1 MSEMYKNRKKV
12 LIRGAGDLATGV
24 GVALHRAG
32 FRVIMTE
39 IAVPLTVRR
48 EVAMSRAVYEG
59 RMEVEGIEGILVEN
73 YQEARRVL
81 AADKI
86 AVIVDPEAEIRREFR
101 PDVLVDAILAKR
113 NTGTSR
119 TDAPYVIGLGP
130 GFIAGKDVHAV
141 IETMRGLT
149 LADIIYDGQP
159 IPNTG
164 IPGYVGGYAL
174 ERLIR
179 ASAAGRMEPKAQIG
193 DVVRKGQLLALT
205 GGKPVYSQLDGVIR
219 GMLQEGVQVKKG
231 LKIGDVDPRKD
242 KKLCYLI
249 SDKANEIGSSVV
261 KTVEARLSDKDYA
274 MILLA
279 AGKSSRYGN
288 NKLLEKLDGG
298 QMFEHTLRKMRAFP
312 LCTQVVVTR
321 FEEIENAAK
330 TQGMLVVQNTEPDLG
345 IAHSLKLGLK
355 RALDENPG
363 LKGAMFIVCD
373 QPGLTAGT
381 FARMLE
387 MGKMH
392 PGRIVCAG
400 WKGRT
405 GNPVLWD
412 SCFFRELCRL
422 SGDKGGKQII
432 CAHKED
438 VVLCE
443 TEEAELRDVDVP
455 EQLIKWE
462 RDYGESGKSREET

>member
-1 MSEMYKNRKKV
+1 MVTMSEMYKNRKKV

-59 RMEVEGIEGILVEN
+59 RIEVEGIEGILVEN

-119 TDAPYVIGLGP
+119 ADAPYVIGLGP

-174 ERLIR
+174 ERLISVSSR
-179 ASAAGRMEPKAQIG
+179 TDGAESTDRGCRPKRTTSGSDRGKTGLFSVGRCDPG
-193 DVVRKGQLLALT
+193 DVTGRRAGKKGSEDWRCGSEKGQ
-205 GGKPVYSQLDGVIR
+205 
-219 GMLQEGVQVKKG
+219 
-231 LKIGDVDPRKD
+231 
-242 KKLCYLI
+242 
-249 SDKANEIGSSVV
+249 EIV
-261 KTVEARLSDKDYA
+261 LSD
-274 MILLA
+274 
-279 AGKSSRYGN
+279 
-288 NKLLEKLDGG
+288 
-298 QMFEHTLRKMRAFP
+298 
-312 LCTQVVVTR
+312 
-321 FEEIENAAK
+321 
-330 TQGMLVVQNTEPDLG
+330 LG
-345 IAHSLKLGLK
+345 
-355 RALDENPG
+355 
-363 LKGAMFIVCD
+363 
-373 QPGLTAGT
+373 
-381 FARMLE
+381 
-387 MGKMH
+387 
-392 PGRIVCAG
+392 
-400 WKGRT
+400 
-405 GNPVLWD
+405 
-412 SCFFRELCRL
+412 
-422 SGDKGGKQII
+422 
-432 CAHKED
+432 
-438 VVLCE
+438 
-443 TEEAELRDVDVP
+443 
-455 EQLIKWE
+455 
-462 RDYGESGKSREET
+462 

>member
-59 RMEVEGIEGILVEN
+59 RIEVEGIEGILVEN

-119 TDAPYVIGLGP
+119 ADAPYVIGLGP

-193 DVVRKGQLLALT
+193 GCRPKRTTSGSDRRKTGLFSVGRCDPGDVTGRRAGKKGSEDWRCGSEKGQ
-205 GGKPVYSQLDGVIR
+205 
-219 GMLQEGVQVKKG
+219 
-231 LKIGDVDPRKD
+231 
-242 KKLCYLI
+242 
-249 SDKANEIGSSVV
+249 EIV
-261 KTVEARLSDKDYA
+261 LSD
-274 MILLA
+274 
-279 AGKSSRYGN
+279 
-288 NKLLEKLDGG
+288 
-298 QMFEHTLRKMRAFP
+298 
-312 LCTQVVVTR
+312 
-321 FEEIENAAK
+321 
-330 TQGMLVVQNTEPDLG
+330 LG
-345 IAHSLKLGLK
+345 
-355 RALDENPG
+355 
-363 LKGAMFIVCD
+363 
-373 QPGLTAGT
+373 
-381 FARMLE
+381 
-387 MGKMH
+387 
-392 PGRIVCAG
+392 
-400 WKGRT
+400 
-405 GNPVLWD
+405 
-412 SCFFRELCRL
+412 
-422 SGDKGGKQII
+422 
-432 CAHKED
+432 
-438 VVLCE
+438 
-443 TEEAELRDVDVP
+443 
-455 EQLIKWE
+455 
-462 RDYGESGKSREET
+462 

>member
-1 MSEMYKNRKKV
+1 M
-12 LIRGAGDLATGV
+12 
-24 GVALHRAG
+24 
-32 FRVIMTE
+32 
-39 IAVPLTVRR
+39 
-48 EVAMSRAVYEG
+48 
-59 RMEVEGIEGILVEN
+59 
-73 YQEARRVL
+73 
-81 AADKI
+81 
-86 AVIVDPEAEIRREFR
+86 
-101 PDVLVDAILAKR
+101 
-113 NTGTSR
+113 
-119 TDAPYVIGLGP
+119 IGLGP

-193 DVVRKGQLLALT
+193 DVVRKAQLLALT

-345 IAHSLKLGLK
+345 IAYSLKLGLK

-392 PGRIVCAG
+392 PGKIVCAG

-443 TEEAELRDVDVP
+443 TEKYKERNPEKYADTISKVIQKGGTPAGMHISICVQEILDFFDIQPGQQGLDATLGYGGHTSKMLEKLQGEGHIYGLDVDP
-455 EQLIKWE
+455 I
-462 RDYGESGKSREET
+462 ESAKTKKRLEEKGFGSDILTVKLENFANIDKVAKEAGKFDFVLADLGVSSMQIGDSRLKQKVLWICG